1 MTLQTTTVQGILRD
15 PLGNPFAGAKLKFQ
29 LSTRAAD
36 VNANTALL
44 SVPVEVT
51 SAPDGNVTI
60 DLWPNANGLENS
72 HYVVTAE
79 ATIDGKSHTFDY
91 GKVQV
96 PVAGPVE
103 LGTLLS
109 LPVAEDLGVSEQ
121 TMAAAA
127 EAKAAAAAAAAS
139 AASVDMPALQ
149 MQVDAFT
156 NGAKA
161 LFPVAPNLMDDTSKF
176 DHICG
181 GQKNVAQDLISA
193 VSGPWA
199 ALRSGSDVVA
209 TATVVPYAD
218 FGAAGIPTGGGL
230 AEMEGVDPSDVG
242 FCALLLDVTL
252 PVGGGEFKISQ
263 TYARALAQGFG
274 ETVAETSV
282 FAAVLEATGSAELT
296 FGMNHASVDV
306 NASDHGQGWKHFH
319 AVSTS
324 GSRYGEFRNSFRGEG
339 RLKLAL
345 ALPYLGLGDHGGAK
359 IWAGFVGQYHTGDVA

>member
-139 AASVDMPALQ
+139 AATLDMSAVQ
-149 MQVDAFT
+149 AQVDAFT

-161 LFPVAPNLMDDTSKF
+161 LFPVAPNLMDDTRNF
-176 DHICG
+176 DAFCG
-181 GQKNVAQDLISA
+181 GQKRVEQDLM
-193 VSGPWA
+193 A
-199 ALRSGSDVVA
+199 ALAVPWSGGYLGGVA
-209 TATVVPYAD
+209 TATAKVVHWAD
-218 FGAAGIPTGGGL
+218 FATEGIPTGGPL
-230 AEMEGVDPSDVG
+230 SVMEGSTPSATD
-242 FCALLLDVTL
+242 FCALVLDVTN
-252 PVGGGEFKISQ
+252 PEGVITKIAQGGKQAIGQNAGGHRSQ
-263 TYARALAQGFG
+263 TSLFAVVLDGSGATALDFG
-274 ETVAETSV
+274 INHSTV
-282 FAAVLEATGSAELT
+282 
-296 FGMNHASVDV
+296 SVDQS
-306 NASDHGQGWKHFH
+306 ALGQGWQHYTDVDSVGYRWSELWARIH
-319 AVSTS
+319 GT
-324 GSRYGEFRNSFRGEG
+324 G
-339 RLKLAL
+339 RLRVAL
-345 ALPYLGLGDHGGAK
+345 ALPYLGLGDHGGIP
-359 IWAGFVGQYHTGDVA
+359 IWAGSVGAYHVGDVA